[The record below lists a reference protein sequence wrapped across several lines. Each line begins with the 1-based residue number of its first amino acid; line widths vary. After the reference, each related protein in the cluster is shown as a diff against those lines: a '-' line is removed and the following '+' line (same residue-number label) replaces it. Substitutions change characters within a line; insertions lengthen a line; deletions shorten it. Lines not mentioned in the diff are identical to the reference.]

1 MEDLQTSNGMCCAVL
16 QIYKAKPNTMFNLN
30 KSIYS
35 IFKSDKT
42 HTEIVLNSHCI
53 KFFFH
58 LVVSY
63 DINENRMTKSC
74 RIKCLRI

>member
-53 KFFFH
+53 KFFFFILSSH
-58 LVVSY
+58 
-63 DINENRMTKSC
+63 MTSMKTE
-74 RIKCLRI
+74 